1 VDGQRIGKYVLE
13 RELGRGGMGAI
24 WVALDTELRRRV
36 ALKMLKPGE
45 PTSERM
51 VERFRRE
58 ALAVAQLHHPHVVQI
73 YDFGVDAGAP
83 FMVMELLA
91 GEDLRTRLK
100 RLHRLSLGAVAE
112 IVGQVAKALGAAHAA
127 GIIHR
132 DLSPA
137 NLFLTRAGDGEI
149 VKVLDFGVAAF
160 LDQQA
165 GDRSHALVGTPQY
178 MSPEQAC
185 HADFD
190 HRTDL
195 WSLGVVA
202 YLALVGKLPFD
213 GPTVGK
219 IVEAVCT
226 AALPPP
232 TQVQPSLPAG
242 VDAFF
247 HRALARKPAERFQSA
262 RELAAAFAA
271 LAEAAR
277 ASRARVLVV
286 DDEPDVE
293 MLVTQVFRPQIRQG
307 LYDFVF
313 ARSGDEGLELLR
325 QQPDVDVVLSDINM
339 PGLDGLA
346 LLGKIGEVNPV
357 VKTVIVSAY
366 GDMANIRTA
375 MNRGAFDFLVKPIDL
390 KDLRATLEK
399 TVQQVRGVRGTL
411 QAMDENSALRLL
423 VGSGIVER
431 LLPHIRSPSLAGAER
446 EEATVAFIHV
456 HGFGAV
462 THAEPAALVMQLLND
477 YFEIIVPEV
486 TAREGTAVRFD
497 GDTLVAMFRGPQHGE
512 RAIGACLAVR
522 GRLRPHQANPAGAG
536 TYALG
541 VAIGVDSGTLTLGGL
556 GSRRIGRVEWT
567 ALGEIMAR
575 AAQLRAMAGQDEVL
589 VGETLRRQL
598 GETAYVLADN
608 ARVPAT
614 DRTISVV
621 NVVGPRI
628 EPGKTSRLEVSGEQ
642 TQNPAVPPGPAR
654 NMK

>member
-91 GEDLRTRLK
+91 GEDLRTRPQAHQPPVAG
-100 RLHRLSLGAVAE
+100 RGGGDRRSGGQGA
-112 IVGQVAKALGAAHAA
+112 GAAHAA

-293 MLVTQVFRPQIRQG
+293 MLVTRCFRPQIRQG

-339 PGLDGLA
+339 PGMDGLA

-497 GDTLVAMFRGPQHGE
+497 GDTPGGDVPGSPARRARHRRLPGGARAPAAPSGQPRRSRDLRPGRGHRRRFGDADPGRAGQSPHRAGRMDGAGRDHGPG
-512 RAIGACLAVR
+512 RAAAGHGRPGRGAGGRDPAPAAGR
-522 GRLRPHQANPAGAG
+522 DRLRPGRQRPRPRHRSHHLRGQRGGPAN
-536 TYALG
+536 
-541 VAIGVDSGTLTLGGL
+541 
-556 GSRRIGRVEWT
+556 R
-567 ALGEIMAR
+567 
-575 AAQLRAMAGQDEVL
+575 AGQDL
-589 VGETLRRQL
+589 APRGL
-598 GETAYVLADN
+598 GRAD
-608 ARVPAT
+608 P
-614 DRTISVV
+614 
-621 NVVGPRI
+621 
-628 EPGKTSRLEVSGEQ
+628 EPGR
-642 TQNPAVPPGPAR
+642 APGPAR